1 MDALSPVFSRLAL
14 SARIFYAGPLC
25 GSVDFETGTSAG
37 ILHVLRSG
45 CAVVHR
51 PRQTAIEISEPSVI
65 FHLQPGQHRLEV
77 TESHG
82 ADLMCAFVRFGGGS
96 GNPLIRGMPDPLVLP
111 TAANRAIDATLGLL
125 FEEAFAQRAGR
136 DAAVDR
142 LMEYVVVLMLRYAI
156 EHGLVNGGVFAALGD
171 ARLAKAINAMH
182 DDPAQP
188 WTLEQLATSADMSRA
203 RFAARFR
210 EVVGSPAMEYLTEF
224 RMSVAQ
230 SLLKRGRPV
239 KVVAGLVGYTNTAAF
254 VRAFAR
260 RVGTS
265 PGKCVAG

>member
-1 MDALSPVFSRLAL
+1 MDPLSPVFSRLAL
-14 SARIFYAGPLC
+14 SARVFYAGPLC
-25 GSVDFETGTSAG
+25 GSVEFETGSSAG

-45 CAVVHR
+45 RAVVHR
-51 PRQTAIEISEPSVI
+51 PHQTAIELSEPSVI
-65 FHLQPGQHRLEV
+65 FHMQPGRHRLEV
-77 TESHG
+77 TEASG
-82 ADLMCAFVRFGGGS
+82 ADLLCAFVRFGGGS
-96 GNPLIRGMPDPLVLP
+96 GNALIRGLPEPLVLP
-111 TAANRAIDATLGLL
+111 TAANPAIDGTLGLL
-125 FEEAFAQRAGR
+125 FGEAVAQRPGR

-142 LMEYVVVLMLRYAI
+142 LMEYVVVLMLRHVI
-156 EHGLVNGGVFAALGD
+156 EHSLVNGGVFAALGD

-182 DDPAQP
+182 DDPARP

-210 EVVGSPAMEYLTEF
+210 EVVGSPAMDYLTEF

-230 SLLKRGRPV
+230 ALLKRGRPV

-260 RVGTS
+260 RVGRS
-265 PGKCVAG
+265 PGKSAAE

>member
-1 MDALSPVFSRLAL
+1 MDPLSPVFLRLAL
-14 SARIFYAGPLC
+14 SARVFYAGPLC
-25 GSVDFETGTSAG
+25 GSVEFETGASAG
-37 ILHVLRSG
+37 ILHVLRRG

-51 PRQTAIEISEPSVI
+51 PGQTVIELSEPSVI

-77 TESHG
+77 TQADG

-96 GNPLIRGMPDPLVLP
+96 GTAFTRGMPDPLILP
-111 TAANRAIDATLGLL
+111 TAAIRAIDVTLGLL
-125 FEEAFAQRAGR
+125 FDEATVQRPGR

-142 LMEYVVVLMLRYAI
+142 LMEYVVVLMLRHAI
-156 EHGLVNGGVFAALGD
+156 EHSLMNGGVFAALGD

-182 DDPAQP
+182 DDPARP
-188 WTLEQLATSADMSRA
+188 WTLQQLASSADMSRA

-210 EVVGSPAMEYLTEF
+210 EVVGSPAMDYLTDF

-254 VRAFAR
+254 VRTFAR
-260 RVGTS
+260 RVGMS
-265 PGKCVAG
+265 PGKCVAR